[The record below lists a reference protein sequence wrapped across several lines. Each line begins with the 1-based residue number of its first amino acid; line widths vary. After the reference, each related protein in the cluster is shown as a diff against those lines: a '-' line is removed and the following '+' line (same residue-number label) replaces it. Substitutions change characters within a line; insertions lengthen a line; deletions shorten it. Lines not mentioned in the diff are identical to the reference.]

1 MSLSRPGSKF
11 RVAIAGA
18 GVAALETALA
28 LADLAPK
35 LTDVTLIAPNDRF
48 VYRPM
53 TVREPFSYAKADS
66 YELAPIVHDAGA
78 TMIEDELARI
88 DPVSRALHTR
98 SEQALEYD
106 ALVLALGARATV
118 HYAHA
123 VTIED
128 RHLESSCTASS
139 RMSRPPTSADSRSSL
154 RRGWRGHCP
163 CTSSP

>member
-35 LTDVTLIAPNDRF
+35 LTDVTLIAPDDRF

-53 TVREPFSYAKADS
+53 TVREPFAYAKASS
-66 YELAPIVHDAGA
+66 YALASIVHDAGA
-78 TMIEDELARI
+78 TLIEDELARV
-88 DPVSRALHTR
+88 DPVCRTLHTR

-106 ALVLALGARATV
+106 ALVLALGARATA
-118 HYAHA
+118 HYPHA
-123 VTIED
+123 VTIDD
-128 RHLESSCTASS
+128 RHLGE
-139 RMSRPPTSADSRSSL
+139 L
-154 RRGWRGHCP
+154 LHGVI
-163 CTSSP
+163 